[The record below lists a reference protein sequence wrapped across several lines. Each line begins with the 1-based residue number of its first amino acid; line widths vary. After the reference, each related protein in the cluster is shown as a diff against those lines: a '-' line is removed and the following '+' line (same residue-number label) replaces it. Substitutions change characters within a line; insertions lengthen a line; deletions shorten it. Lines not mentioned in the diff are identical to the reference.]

1 MVQKAIES
9 YYHLLDKRMKEGTLI
24 ILVISF
30 LIFAVGI
37 LSSWDW
43 LYKSSLHEYNTSL
56 PVLKENNI
64 VTIDGITYR
73 VVLQFIDQK

>member
-37 LSSWDW
+37 LSTGSSV
-43 LYKSSLHEYNTSL
+43 YKWNLHEYNNTL
-56 PVLKENNI
+56 PTLTENSI

-73 VVLQFIDQK
+73 VILEFVDQK